1 VEDKEVVNMIT
12 NKEIAAYTLDALK
25 KAGADHAQCIVS
37 TDKVDEFNVDGGEFS
52 LLRTLFNSSIV
63 MKALKDGKK
72 GVISANKLD
81 KESIDKAVQECI
93 AAAESSVSDEAESIA
108 PKIKNGD
115 FVSGVMT
122 PDKEKLF
129 DRLQEYLAD
138 LKTDYPK
145 IILEQLISKYI
156 HSECVFMNTNGVEYT
171 YTYGNYDI
179 STMFS
184 AHEGEKSS
192 SFNGYYAKF
201 DSLDKKLMDIGMQR
215 TLYAESEKQIDT
227 RPINGKFVGKVII
240 TPACLAEILAIAFG
254 NFISDPTIIDG
265 TSPWKSMLGKQ
276 VASDKLSIYTKP
288 LDERVVCGERFTGEG
303 FMSENME
310 IIKDGVLKNF
320 ILSNYGS
327 RKTGFPRALNL
338 SQNLFVDPGDISLN
352 DMIKNVERG
361 IILNRFSGG
370 QPGTNGDFS
379 GVAKNS
385 FLIENGEITNA
396 LSETM
401 ISGNLA
407 SMLKNIIGISSETVC
422 DGLTVLPYILFDGIT
437 ISGK

>member
-1 VEDKEVVNMIT
+1 MIT

-227 RPINGKFVGKVII
+227 RSINGKFVGKVII

>member
-1 VEDKEVVNMIT
+1 MIT

-396 LSETM
+396 LNETM